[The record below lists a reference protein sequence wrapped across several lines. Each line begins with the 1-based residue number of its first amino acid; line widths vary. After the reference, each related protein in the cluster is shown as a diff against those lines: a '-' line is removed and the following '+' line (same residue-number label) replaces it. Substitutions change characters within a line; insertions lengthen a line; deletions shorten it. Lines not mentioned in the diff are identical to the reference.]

1 MGSTQWAGSGPTRP
15 IDTGTIGTDAIKV
28 GLIYN
33 PDVVTPVG
41 EFQILSSAD
50 DPRFIDTRSRPA
62 LAQTFEEIATGARFT
77 VVVNHLK
84 SKGDSGL
91 AGTPQ
96 NPGIC
101 TDADPANDVPD
112 CDQLDG
118 QGYWNSTRTLA
129 AQALVDWI
137 ATDPTGSGDPDFLIM
152 GDLNSYAME
161 DPIGAIKAGADDESG
176 TADDWTNLIAL
187 HQGTYA
193 YSYVFDGQSGYLDH
207 ALANASIAG
216 QVAGAADWHINADEP
231 SVLDYDV
238 SFKPEAQDRLYEA
251 DRYRTSDHDPVVVGL
266 ELINDAPTIE
276 VSAGTS
282 CSTTANGGSFAL
294 TVDDNEQDVEDL
306 AMSVGEHE
314 RRAGPERQRGLRRL
328 GRRPQRCDH
337 GDEQEQRHRRA
348 DDRGQRRLEHD
359 DGDDPGPRRH

>member
-1 MGSTQWAGSGPTRP
+1 MR
-15 IDTGTIGTDAIKV
+15 I
-28 GLIYN
+28 
-33 PDVVTPVG
+33 
-41 EFQILSSAD
+41 
-50 DPRFIDTRSRPA
+50 
-62 LAQTFEEIATGARFT
+62 
-77 VVVNHLK
+77 
-84 SKGDSGL
+84 
-91 AGTPQ
+91 
-96 NPGIC
+96 
-101 TDADPANDVPD
+101 PANEHR
-112 CDQLDG
+112 CDG
-118 QGYWNSTRTLA
+118 QGNCNGTRTLA

-161 DPIGAIKAGADDESG
+161 DPIDAIKAGADDEAG
-176 TADDWTNLIAL
+176 TGDDWTNLIAL

-266 ELINDAPTIE
+266 ELDQRRA
-276 VSAGTS
+276 
-282 CSTTANGGSFAL
+282 
-294 TVDDNEQDVEDL
+294 DDRGLSWDL
-306 AMSVGEHE
+306 VLDHGQRRLVRADRRRQRTGRRGPHDERREHE
-314 RRAGPERQRGLRRL
+314 PRAGPERQRGLRRL

-337 GDEQEQRHRRA
+337 GDEQA
-348 DDRGQRRLEHD
+348 AAA
-359 DGDDPGPRRH
+359 PPY